1 MVARSLDLLV
11 FQILLNGLFFS
22 SPMNCRVAVRVTE
35 MFYGVAADAEITKNR
50 VHRFCEHMTF
60 SQRSQKLLHGPSV
73 VNGPGCFE
81 S

>member
-1 MVARSLDLLV
+1 MVVRSLDLLV

-22 SPMNCRVAVRVTE
+22 SPMNYRVAVRVTE

-60 SQRSQKLLHGPSV
+60 SQRSQKLLHGSSV